1 MGFDR
6 FQTGKTAKNGH
17 QQWWFPKKLH
27 EEMVTLRSWIGFRIN
42 MVTWEPKTVFW
53 PGNNSMAYW
62 LTVGFNTTKI
72 MVEAVFP
79 PGLKSA
85 ATTDETEGSSFM
97 EHHWPTKPA
106 LMMVYLWRSMPTQL
120 DKCHTLAKHHHV
132 LNVSLGLK
140 WPSFRVKQQ
149 IRDFRQGLSFIDI
162 LLANPLYLMVKTS
175 FSIVDFPSNQSIFSL
190 FFPL

>member
-1 MGFDR
+1 
-6 FQTGKTAKNGH
+6 
-17 QQWWFPKKLH
+17 
-27 EEMVTLRSWIGFRIN
+27 
-42 MVTWEPKTVFW
+42 
-53 PGNNSMAYW
+53 MAYW

-72 MVEAVFP
+72 MIETVFP

-106 LMMVYLWRSMPTQL
+106 LMMVYLWRNMPTQL

-162 LLANPLYLMVKTS
+162 LLANPLFDGKNSLFDRRFS
-175 FSIVDFPSNQSIFSL
+175 FKPIDFFTFFSHYKSPSNFTIIHDN
-190 FFPL
+190 PME